1 MAEAMEKRTCQKCN
15 RFLNIDQFYR
25 SRNLEAYPP
34 EGYLPV
40 CKKCFTMHLN
50 NWEPSSITPLLE
62 IMDVPYIPEEWEAL
76 LQRYGQDPKKT
87 SQTAIFGWYLS
98 KMKLKQ
104 FSDYRFADSE
114 RILEEREKQKQ
125 IAAARDESYR
135 LRYAAIQDGNVLDK
149 VNADISLLSD
159 DEILEL
165 FPQVEYQQQ
174 LQQGFLGAQQFQQVP
189 QEPSVEDQI
198 PIEDKMKLSI
208 KWGKTYTVNEWLT
221 MERMYRD
228 MLESYEIKTA
238 SHLDYLKMI
247 CKTSLKMN
255 QSIDV
260 NDFEGYNKL
269 AKVYD
274 SLMKS
279 AKFTAAHNKTESENE
294 FQAVSELILMAEEE
308 WFIPRFD
315 VSVPQDIID
324 ATMRDMERYLNTL
337 VREEQGLGNL
347 IEVAISQMKREE
359 EANAELEAA
368 LEGENFVEED
378 LTDEDYI
385 DFYEFQE
392 EDDEEW

>member
-87 SQTAIFGWYLS
+87 SQTAIFGRYLS

-165 FPQVEYQQQ
+165 FPQVEHQQQ

-198 PIEDKMKLSI
+198 PIEDNMKLSI

-279 AKFTAAHNKTESENE
+279 AKFTAAQNKTESENE

-308 WFIPRFD
+308 GFIPRFD

-368 LEGENFVEED
+368 LEGESFVEED

-392 EDDEEW
+392 EDDEE

>member
-62 IMDVPYIPEEWEAL
+62 IMDVPYIPEEWDAL
-76 LQRYGQDPKKT
+76 LKRYGQDPKKT
-87 SQTAIFGWYLS
+87 TQTAIFGRYLS

-104 FSDYRFADSE
+104 FSEYRFADSE

-135 LRYAAIQDGNVLDK
+135 LRYAAIQDGDVLDK
-149 VNADISLLSD
+149 VNVDISLLSD

-279 AKFTAAHNKTESENE
+279 AKFTAAQNKTESENE

-308 WFIPRFD
+308 GFIPRFD

-392 EDDEEW
+392 EDDEE

>member
-62 IMDVPYIPEEWEAL
+62 IMDVPYIPEEWDAL
-76 LQRYGQDPKKT
+76 LKRYGQDPKKT
-87 SQTAIFGWYLS
+87 TQTAIFGRYLS

-104 FSDYRFADSE
+104 FSEYRFADSE

-159 DEILEL
+159 DEILQL

-174 LQQGFLGAQQFQQVP
+174 LQQGFLGTQQFQQVS

-279 AKFTAAHNKTESENE
+279 AKFTAAQNKTESDNE

-308 WFIPRFD
+308 GFIPRFD

-368 LEGENFVEED
+368 LEGEDFVEED

-392 EDDEEW
+392 EDDEE

>member
-87 SQTAIFGWYLS
+87 TQTAIFGRYLS

-104 FSDYRFADSE
+104 FSEYRFADSE

-174 LQQGFLGAQQFQQVP
+174 LQQGFLGTQQFQQVP

-279 AKFTAAHNKTESENE
+279 AKFTAAQNKTESDNE

-308 WFIPRFD
+308 GFIPRFD

-368 LEGENFVEED
+368 LEGESFVEED

-392 EDDEEW
+392 EDDEE

>member
-87 SQTAIFGWYLS
+87 SQTAIFGRYLS

-174 LQQGFLGAQQFQQVP
+174 LQQGFLGTQQFQQVP

-279 AKFTAAHNKTESENE
+279 AKFTAAQNKTESENE

-308 WFIPRFD
+308 GFIPRFD

-368 LEGENFVEED
+368 LEGESLVEED

-392 EDDEEW
+392 EDDEE

>member
-87 SQTAIFGWYLS
+87 SQTAIFGRYLS

-114 RILEEREKQKQ
+114 RIIEAREKQKQ

-279 AKFTAAHNKTESENE
+279 AKFTAAQNKTESENE

-308 WFIPRFD
+308 GFIPRFD

-368 LEGENFVEED
+368 LEGESFVEED

-392 EDDEEW
+392 EDDEE

>member
-87 SQTAIFGWYLS
+87 SQTAIFGRYLS

-208 KWGKTYTVNEWLT
+208 KWGKTYTVSEWLT

-279 AKFTAAHNKTESENE
+279 AKFTAAQNKTESENE

-308 WFIPRFD
+308 GFIPRFD

-368 LEGENFVEED
+368 LEGENLVEED

-392 EDDEEW
+392 EDDEE

>member
-87 SQTAIFGWYLS
+87 SQTAIFGRYLS

-279 AKFTAAHNKTESENE
+279 AKFTAAQNKTESDNE

-308 WFIPRFD
+308 GFIPRFD

-392 EDDEEW
+392 EDDEE

>member
-87 SQTAIFGWYLS
+87 SQTAIFGRYLS

-208 KWGKTYTVNEWLT
+208 KWGKTCTVNEWLT

-279 AKFTAAHNKTESENE
+279 AKFTAAQNKTESENE

-308 WFIPRFD
+308 GFIPRFD

-368 LEGENFVEED
+368 LEGESFVEED

-392 EDDEEW
+392 EDDEE

>member
-87 SQTAIFGWYLS
+87 SQTAIFGRYLS

-279 AKFTAAHNKTESENE
+279 AKFTAAQNKTESENE

-308 WFIPRFD
+308 GFIPRFD

-368 LEGENFVEED
+368 LEGEGLVEED

-392 EDDEEW
+392 EDDEE

>member
-87 SQTAIFGWYLS
+87 SQTAIFGRYLS

-104 FSDYRFADSE
+104 FSEYRFADSE

-260 NDFEGYNKL
+260 SDFEGYNKL

-279 AKFTAAHNKTESENE
+279 AKFTAAQNKTESENE

-308 WFIPRFD
+308 GFIPRFD

-368 LEGENFVEED
+368 LEGESFVEED

-392 EDDEEW
+392 EDDEE

>member
-87 SQTAIFGWYLS
+87 SQTAIFGRYLS

-279 AKFTAAHNKTESENE
+279 AKFTAAQNKTESENE

-308 WFIPRFD
+308 GFIPRFD

-385 DFYEFQE
+385 DFYEFKE
-392 EDDEEW
+392 EDDEE

>member
-87 SQTAIFGWYLS
+87 SQTAIFGRYLS

-279 AKFTAAHNKTESENE
+279 AKFTAAQNKTESDNE

-308 WFIPRFD
+308 GFIPRFD

-368 LEGENFVEED
+368 LEGESFVEED

-392 EDDEEW
+392 EDDEE

>member
-87 SQTAIFGWYLS
+87 SQTAIFGRYLS

-238 SHLDYLKMI
+238 SHIKYLKMI
-247 CKTSLKMN
+247 CKTKLKMN

-279 AKFTAAHNKTESENE
+279 AKFTAAQNKTESENE

-308 WFIPRFD
+308 GFIPRFD

-368 LEGENFVEED
+368 LEGESFVEED

-392 EDDEEW
+392 EDDEE

>member
-87 SQTAIFGWYLS
+87 SQTAIFGRYLS

-104 FSDYRFADSE
+104 FSEYRFADSE

-279 AKFTAAHNKTESENE
+279 AKFTAAQNKTESENE

-308 WFIPRFD
+308 GFIPRFD

-368 LEGENFVEED
+368 LEGESFVEED

-392 EDDEEW
+392 EDDEE

>member
-87 SQTAIFGWYLS
+87 SQTAIFGRYLS

-238 SHLDYLKMI
+238 SHHDYLKMI

-279 AKFTAAHNKTESENE
+279 AKFTAAQNKTESENE

-308 WFIPRFD
+308 GFIPRFD

-368 LEGENFVEED
+368 LEGESFVEED

-392 EDDEEW
+392 EDDEE

>member
-87 SQTAIFGWYLS
+87 SQTAIFGRYLS

-279 AKFTAAHNKTESENE
+279 AKFTAAQNKTESENE

-308 WFIPRFD
+308 GFIPRFD

-368 LEGENFVEED
+368 LEGESFV
-378 LTDEDYI
+378 
-385 DFYEFQE
+385 
-392 EDDEEW
+392 

>member
-62 IMDVPYIPEEWEAL
+62 IMDVPYIPEEWDAL
-76 LQRYGQDPKKT
+76 LKRYGQDPKKT
-87 SQTAIFGWYLS
+87 TQTAIFGRYLS

-104 FSDYRFADSE
+104 FSEYRFADSE

-159 DEILEL
+159 DEILQL

-174 LQQGFLGAQQFQQVP
+174 LQQGFLGTQQFQQVP
-189 QEPSVEDQI
+189 QEPTVEDQI

-279 AKFTAAHNKTESENE
+279 AKFTAAQNKTESDNE

-308 WFIPRFD
+308 GFIPRFD

-368 LEGENFVEED
+368 LEGEDFVEED

-392 EDDEEW
+392 EDDEE

>member
-62 IMDVPYIPEEWEAL
+62 IMDVPYIPEEWDAL
-76 LQRYGQDPKKT
+76 LKRYGQDPKKT
-87 SQTAIFGWYLS
+87 TQTAIFGRYLS

-104 FSDYRFADSE
+104 FSEYRFADSE

-159 DEILEL
+159 DEILQL

-174 LQQGFLGAQQFQQVP
+174 LQQGFLGTQQFQQVP
-189 QEPSVEDQI
+189 REPTVEDQI

-279 AKFTAAHNKTESENE
+279 AKFKKWT
-294 FQAVSELILMAEEE
+294 V
-308 WFIPRFD
+308 
-315 VSVPQDIID
+315 
-324 ATMRDMERYLNTL
+324 
-337 VREEQGLGNL
+337 
-347 IEVAISQMKREE
+347 
-359 EANAELEAA
+359 
-368 LEGENFVEED
+368 
-378 LTDEDYI
+378 
-385 DFYEFQE
+385 
-392 EDDEEW
+392 

>member
-87 SQTAIFGWYLS
+87 TQTAIFGRYLS

-104 FSDYRFADSE
+104 FSEYRFADSE

-279 AKFTAAHNKTESENE
+279 AKFTAAQNKTESENE

-308 WFIPRFD
+308 GFIPRFD

-368 LEGENFVEED
+368 LEGESFVEED

-392 EDDEEW
+392 EDDEE

>member
-87 SQTAIFGWYLS
+87 SQTAIFGRYLS

-269 AKVYD
+269 AKVSD

-279 AKFTAAHNKTESENE
+279 AKFTAAQNKTESENE

-308 WFIPRFD
+308 GFIPRFD

-368 LEGENFVEED
+368 LEGESFVEED

-392 EDDEEW
+392 EDDEE

>member
-87 SQTAIFGWYLS
+87 SQTAIFGRYLS

-279 AKFTAAHNKTESENE
+279 AKFTAAQNKTESENE

-308 WFIPRFD
+308 GFIPRYD
-315 VSVPQDIID
+315 ISVPQDIID

-368 LEGENFVEED
+368 LEGESFVEED

-392 EDDEEW
+392 EDDEE

>member
-87 SQTAIFGWYLS
+87 SQTAIFGRYLS

-260 NDFEGYNKL
+260 NDFQGYNKL

-279 AKFTAAHNKTESENE
+279 AKFTAAQNKTESENE

-308 WFIPRFD
+308 GFIPRFD

-368 LEGENFVEED
+368 LEGESFVEED

-392 EDDEEW
+392 EDDEE

>member
-87 SQTAIFGWYLS
+87 SQTAIFGRYLS

-104 FSDYRFADSE
+104 FSEYRFVDSE

-279 AKFTAAHNKTESENE
+279 AKFTAAQNKTESENE

-308 WFIPRFD
+308 GFIPRFD

-368 LEGENFVEED
+368 LEGESFVEED

-392 EDDEEW
+392 EDDEE

>member
-87 SQTAIFGWYLS
+87 SQTAIFGRYLS

-149 VNADISLLSD
+149 VNTDISLLSD

-279 AKFTAAHNKTESENE
+279 AKFTAAQNKTESDNE

-308 WFIPRFD
+308 GFIPRFD

-392 EDDEEW
+392 EDDEE

>member
-87 SQTAIFGWYLS
+87 SQTAIFGRYLS

-255 QSIDV
+255 QSMDV

-279 AKFTAAHNKTESENE
+279 AKFTAAQNKTESENE

-308 WFIPRFD
+308 GFIPRFD

-368 LEGENFVEED
+368 LEGESFVEED

-392 EDDEEW
+392 EDDEE

>member
-87 SQTAIFGWYLS
+87 SQTAIFGRYLS

-174 LQQGFLGAQQFQQVP
+174 LQQGFLGTQQFQQVP

-279 AKFTAAHNKTESENE
+279 AKFTAAQNKTESENE

-308 WFIPRFD
+308 GFIPRFD
-315 VSVPQDIID
+315 ISVPQDIID

-392 EDDEEW
+392 EDDEE

>member
-87 SQTAIFGWYLS
+87 SQTAIFGRYLS

-174 LQQGFLGAQQFQQVP
+174 LQQGFLGTQQFQQVP

-279 AKFTAAHNKTESENE
+279 AKFTAAQNKTESENE

-308 WFIPRFD
+308 GFIPRFD

-392 EDDEEW
+392 EDDEE

>member
-87 SQTAIFGWYLS
+87 SQTAIFGRYLS

-104 FSDYRFADSE
+104 FSEYRFADSE

-279 AKFTAAHNKTESENE
+279 AKFTAAQNKTESENE

-308 WFIPRFD
+308 GFIPRFD

-359 EANAELEAA
+359 EANAELESA
-368 LEGENFVEED
+368 LEGESFVEED

-392 EDDEEW
+392 EDDEE

>member
-87 SQTAIFGWYLS
+87 SQTAIFGRYLS

-228 MLESYEIKTA
+228 MLASYEIKTA

-279 AKFTAAHNKTESENE
+279 AKFTAAQNKTESENE

-308 WFIPRFD
+308 GFIPRFD

-368 LEGENFVEED
+368 LEGESFVEED

-392 EDDEEW
+392 EDDEE